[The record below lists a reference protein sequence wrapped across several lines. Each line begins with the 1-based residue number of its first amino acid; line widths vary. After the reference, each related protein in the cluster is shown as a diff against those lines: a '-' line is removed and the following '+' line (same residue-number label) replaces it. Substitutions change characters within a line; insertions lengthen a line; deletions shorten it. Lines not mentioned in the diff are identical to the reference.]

1 MSEILSNFEMQ
12 SMTYSLWQGL
22 SLHAVRC
29 INLTNKRLSRNVT
42 IIDTFNKV
50 VLRVQHHFNTFTLIL
65 FLQVGETRPRFFQY
79 IYEIL
84 NTNYK
89 FIFMKKLLLSL
100 IAFCGFTAMNAED
113 VTLSFADAQNIV
125 GTQISNG
132 TQPLESFTIGEY
144 TFSFLT
150 THEGAADTQ
159 KPTLW
164 KDNTLR
170 LYIGCQMT
178 ISGGNIAKASSV
190 VLNAKK
196 ITGCADGA
204 ENLPS
209 APGFTTSYD
218 ETAKTISFVGAT
230 SDNFVMTLPDAKVDG
245 KNPNYQIS
253 SITITYNKDGVVKE
267 AAALKFAETEFNV
280 MLGSEFTAPELTKAT
295 TAPAIYSSSN
305 EEVATVDEE
314 TGNVTIIA
322 AGQTTITATTAEN
335 EAYYAGEAS
344 YTINVVDGSKKAKS
358 IAEIITFEDDAQFVV
373 DFPMTVAFKSY
384 YNTFATD
391 GENFIQIYDKAQ
403 PDYNVGDVIPAGW
416 VTKYKLYNSTTPELL
431 PVSTLPEATETVEFT
446 PAIVTEVTNADVN
459 KVLKLQGVVLAEA
472 SPAGKA
478 NFTGTVNGVEFNFRN
493 NYEKASV
500 EAGTYDITFV
510 VTIYQN
516 APSLYVIEYSQDT
529 SGIESVEADDNAPV
543 EYFNLQGVRVA
554 NPENGLF
561 IRRQGN
567 KVEKVVIR

>member
-1 MSEILSNFEMQ
+1 
-12 SMTYSLWQGL
+12 
-22 SLHAVRC
+22 
-29 INLTNKRLSRNVT
+29 
-42 IIDTFNKV
+42 
-50 VLRVQHHFNTFTLIL
+50 
-65 FLQVGETRPRFFQY
+65 
-79 IYEIL
+79 
-84 NTNYK
+84 
-89 FIFMKKLLLSL
+89 MKKLLLSL
-100 IAFCGFTAMNAED
+100 IAFCGFTAMNAEE
-113 VTLSFADAQNIV
+113 VTFDFTN
-125 GTQISNG
+125 
-132 TQPLESFTIGEY
+132 PESFGVTRAENSKAVVANEFTKENVTVSIAQGENL
-144 TFSFLT
+144 S
-150 THEGAADTQ
+150 EGQELRFFTSAKGAVDFRCSEKGGQ
-159 KPTLW
+159 K
-164 KDNTLR
+164 NH
-170 LYIGCQMT
+170 QMT
-178 ISGGNIAKASSV
+178 ISTTNGGVITSIEFTASNFNFTATPGTLEAK
-190 VLNAKK
+190 NW
-196 ITGCADGA
+196 TG
-204 ENLPS
+204 S
-209 APGFTTSYD
+209 APSVTFTT
-218 ETAKTISFVGAT
+218 TNKNNLTT
-230 SDNFVMTLPDAKVDG
+230 MKV
-245 KNPNYQIS
+245 
-253 SITITYNKDGVVKE
+253 TYSTGGVVKE